1 MPYQSA
7 LALLTQTF
15 RKNHIPIKQIPAGG
29 LNAAID
35 QSASDILTHMIP
47 DLPATK
53 LPAPRQ
59 NELYHY
65 SDAHTLC
72 YTYLLLPGNA
82 QKQLLLIG
90 PYLRRAPEP
99 DQLLELSERLGLS
112 AQAHARLAQYASI
125 IPVLDRENPLFLL
138 LDSFCEQIWH
148 SPSFSIVDVNLPH
161 EHPASPIHQPLHT
174 NKFDDVLLNMKAME
188 QRYAFEN
195 DLIRAVSLGQLHVGN
210 QLFSGISEMQ
220 FERRLAD
227 PLRNAKNYGIIMNTL
242 LRKAAESG
250 GVHPL
255 YLDRVSSEFAH
266 SIEQMTSTQQNAA
279 LMQEMFRGYCLLV
292 QQHSLRNYSRV
303 VQTAILLIDSDLSA
317 DLTLHSLANNQS
329 ISPGY
334 LSTVFKKETGKTVT
348 AYIREKRMRHACHL
362 LGSTNLQI
370 QTVALHCGMPDVHYF
385 TKTFKKEI
393 GKTPKQYRESLPDQE
408 FTRYEYF

>member
-1 MPYQSA
+1 MPYQNA

-15 RKNHIPIKQIPAGG
+15 RKSHVPIKQIPAHS

-35 QSASDILTHMIP
+35 QSTADLLASIIT
-47 DLPATK
+47 DLPASR
-53 LPAPRQ
+53 LPAPQ
-59 NELYHY
+59 HHELYHY
-65 SDAHTLC
+65 TDAHTLC
-72 YTYLLLPGNA
+72 YTYLLLPAGA
-82 QKQLLLIG
+82 QKQILLIG
-90 PYLRRAPEP
+90 PYLRHAPEP
-99 DQLLELSERLGLS
+99 EQLLELSMHLGLS
-112 AQAHARLAQYASI
+112 AQAHAKLAEYAMI

-161 EHPASPIHQPLHT
+161 ERPASFIHQPLHT
-174 NKFDDVLLNMKAME
+174 DNFDDVLLNMKAME
-188 QRYAFEN
+188 QRYTFEN
-195 DLIRAVSLGQLHVGN
+195 DLIRAVTLGQLHVES
-210 QLFSGISEMQ
+210 QLLATVSDQQ
-220 FERRLAD
+220 FERRVAD
-227 PLRNAKNYGIIMNTL
+227 PLRNNKNYCIIMNTL
-242 LRKAAESG
+242 LRKAAENG

-255 YLDRVSSEFAH
+255 YIDRVSSEFAH
-266 SIEQMTSTQQNAA
+266 RIEQMTKVNQIAG
-279 LMQEMFRGYCLLV
+279 LMQDIFRGYCLLV

-317 DLTLHSLANNQS
+317 DLSLHSLACNQG

-334 LSTVFKKETGKTVT
+334 LSTVFKEETGKTVT

-393 GKTPKQYRESLPDQE
+393 GMTPKQYRESLPGMGK
-408 FTRYEYF
+408 FPI

>member
-1 MPYQSA
+1 
-7 LALLTQTF
+7 
-15 RKNHIPIKQIPAGG
+15 
-29 LNAAID
+29 
-35 QSASDILTHMIP
+35 
-47 DLPATK
+47 
-53 LPAPRQ
+53 
-59 NELYHY
+59 
-65 SDAHTLC
+65 
-72 YTYLLLPGNA
+72 
-82 QKQLLLIG
+82 
-90 PYLRRAPEP
+90 
-99 DQLLELSERLGLS
+99 
-112 AQAHARLAQYASI
+112 
-125 IPVLDRENPLFLL
+125 
-138 LDSFCEQIWH
+138 
-148 SPSFSIVDVNLPH
+148 
-161 EHPASPIHQPLHT
+161 
-174 NKFDDVLLNMKAME
+174 MKAME